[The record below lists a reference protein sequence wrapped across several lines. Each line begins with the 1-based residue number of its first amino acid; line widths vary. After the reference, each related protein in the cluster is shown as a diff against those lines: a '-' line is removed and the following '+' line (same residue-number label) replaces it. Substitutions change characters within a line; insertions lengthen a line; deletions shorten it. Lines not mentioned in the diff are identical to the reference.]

1 MFYFENLDFE
11 SFGLY
16 FEIREKG
23 FCCDLVL
30 SLLDWTV
37 TGRFILHFYVVFLSG
52 WDTEPKPIFHRKK
65 NCPENGV

>member
-23 FCCDLVL
+23 TLYSAVVL
-30 SLLDWTV
+30 SLL
-37 TGRFILHFYVVFLSG
+37 GM
-52 WDTEPKPIFHRKK
+52 
-65 NCPENGV
+65 

>member
-23 FCCDLVL
+23 TLYSAVIRCF
-30 SLLDWTV
+30 
-37 TGRFILHFYVVFLSG
+37 HF
-52 WDTEPKPIFHRKK
+52 
-65 NCPENGV
+65 